1 MKITKNIFN
10 SVYYKQ
16 LSDGRFIILD
26 WKYRHD
32 PVSLTLMV
40 VGQVMAGQAA
50 ATEGK
55 SAQNMENYNAAV
67 EEQNAKQAIAKGNYE
82 QQRQADEANR
92 QQSSLAAEF
101 GGSGVSASEGSPLM
115 VKAKQASEDELSNF
129 MIGYNAQTEA
139 ASHRNQA
146 QLDIM
151 QGKIYKQKGQNKA
164 ISEYM
169 GAGSSL
175 LTGFSK
181 AGGF

>member
-1 MKITKNIFN
+1 
-10 SVYYKQ
+10 
-16 LSDGRFIILD
+16 
-26 WKYRHD
+26 
-32 PVSLTLMV
+32 
-40 VGQVMAGQAA
+40 
-50 ATEGK
+50 
-55 SAQNMENYNAAV
+55 
-67 EEQNAKQAIAKGNYE
+67 
-82 QQRQADEANR
+82 
-92 QQSSLAAEF
+92 
-101 GGSGVSASEGSPLM
+101 M
-115 VKAKQASEDELSNF
+115 VKAKQASEDELSNL

-151 QGKIYKQKGQNKA
+151 QGKLYKQKGQNKA